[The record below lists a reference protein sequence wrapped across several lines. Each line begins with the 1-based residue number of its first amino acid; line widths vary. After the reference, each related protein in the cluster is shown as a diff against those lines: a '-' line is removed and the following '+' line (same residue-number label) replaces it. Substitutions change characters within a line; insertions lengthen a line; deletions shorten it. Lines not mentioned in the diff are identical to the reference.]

1 MKRTPAKIGALLCL
15 IGLALAENGLAATL
29 LTEADAT
36 APRLINTGENIE
48 LRLSE
53 NPSTG
58 YVWSLAFDPP
68 DSATILGDHFTA
80 KGDRIGASGAREW
93 SIAIN
98 RTGAIVVRAKIWRPW
113 EGEAS
118 VTKRLEFRVE
128 AR

>member
-1 MKRTPAKIGALLCL
+1 MKHAPARIGALFCL
-15 IGLALAENGLAATL
+15 IGLALAENCLAATL

-36 APRLINTGENIE
+36 APRLIHAGETID

-58 YVWSLAFDPP
+58 YIWSLAFDPP
-68 DSATILGDHFTA
+68 DSATILADPFTA
-80 KGDRIGASGAREW
+80 TGDRIGAPGTRDW
-93 SIAIN
+93 SIAI
-98 RTGAIVVRAKIWRPW
+98 RRSGAIVIHAKNWRPW

-118 VTKRLEFRVE
+118 VTKRLEFRIE